1 MWLLSQD
8 AAQSGRQTASVKT
21 ACRHVLRVGV
31 GLAVFGLAALDAETT
46 WACGRQSDCAL
57 LDQRVYRI
65 SLPEIV
71 PATGAIVFSHG
82 FGGSATAVMSN
93 EGLLRVAHER
103 GLALVAAQ
111 TLGRDWSVPGAPSE
125 TIAADELA
133 YFDALRH
140 TLIAGYDIPEDR
152 LFAAGFSA
160 GAMMT
165 WTLACN
171 RGDDYQGF
179 VMGSGTFWSPIP
191 ETCATPQA
199 SVVHL
204 HGRNDTTVP
213 LGGRQVGDA
222 QQGSV
227 PDVFEMFARS
237 GGFGPEV
244 PLAAA
249 ANLDC
254 EQRVASGGASLT
266 LCLFDGGHS
275 FSEHRF
281 AAALRILGQ

>member
-1 MWLLSQD
+1 MWFLSQD
-8 AAQSGRQTASVKT
+8 AAQSGRKTASDKT
-21 ACRHVLRVGV
+21 ACRQVLRLGV
-31 GLAVFGLAALDAETT
+31 GLAVFVLAALDPETT
-46 WACGRQSDCAL
+46 WACGTQSDCSL

-65 SLPEIV
+65 SLPETA

-82 FGGSATAVMSN
+82 FGGSAAAVMSN
-93 EGLLRVAHER
+93 EGLRRVAHER

-111 TLGRDWSVPGAPSE
+111 TLGRDWSLPGAPSE
-125 TIAADELA
+125 TIAADELV

-140 TLIAGYDIPEDR
+140 RLITGYDIPEDG

-191 ETCATPQA
+191 ETCATPRA
-199 SVVHL
+199 SVVHV

-227 PDVFEMFARS
+227 PDVFEMVARS

-249 ANLDC
+249 SDLDC
-254 EQRVASGGASLT
+254 EQRVASSGASLT
-266 LCLFDGGHS
+266 FCLFDGGHS
-275 FSEHRF
+275 FSADRLS
-281 AAALRILGQ
+281 AALKILGE